1 MISKELE
8 KIGLNKNEAKVYLA
22 ALELGET
29 TVARLAQKSK
39 VKRST
44 VYLSIDTLK
53 EQGLINT
60 LKRQNKTLYL
70 AEDPRIIK
78 DKIEEKSETLSKIM
92 PELMSFSNIFDK
104 KPKIRYYEGKEPL
117 KEIYKDTLNYPKQ
130 EISIWFPDKNYWQ
143 EDKYFSEYYV
153 PRRMKK
159 KIWIKALSPISE
171 FNLDYTKLDEKQLR
185 ETRFVD
191 GDDYKIK
198 IQIIL
203 YGNNKIGIVSYEE
216 EIGLIIESK
225 NIFDAMRSMFN
236 VMWRSSSKLE
246 KNKK

>member
-60 LKRQNKTLYL
+60 LKKQNKTLYL

-159 KIWIKALSPISE
+159 KIWIKALSPMSE

-191 GDDYKIK
+191 NDDYKIK
-198 IQIIL
+198 IQILL

-236 VMWRSSSKLE
+236 VMWAGSSA
-246 KNKK
+246 KK